1 MDNQNTEQE
10 NAPKRRLAAD
20 PKEKNYR
27 FTLIVMSLILLA
39 LVLFSGFQTLY
50 IFRLNTG
57 LEGIMSYTRIFK
69 NRADG
74 DDEQGAIE
82 SITESANDS
91 SLPEPWFSIEE
102 ASSVNSQKMT
112 TVDIVKKVSPA
123 TVPISVISVDDGKE
137 TKISSGT
144 GFIITKD
151 GYIVTNQ
158 HVVVMADKAVSTY
171 YVTVLLPD
179 IENPVRAEIVGSD
192 VQTDIA
198 VLKVDIDKEL
208 PCVTFGDSDK
218 LQAGELAVVI
228 GNSLGK
234 FDDSVT
240 VGVISSPSREINR
253 KGYFVNIIQ
262 TDAAINPGNSGGPL
276 INSFGE
282 VVGITNA
289 KIVTG
294 TSENLGFAIPVNSVK
309 TVIESIINYGKV
321 VGRPYLGVSLQ
332 QVADDSYFGARGG
345 VFVAEIVKGGPSD
358 KAGLEL
364 GDRVLFFDGV
374 EIKETGDIIR
384 VRDSHKVG
392 DTVEVIV
399 EREGKEVTLN
409 MTIGDSADY

>member
-1 MDNQNTEQE
+1 M
-10 NAPKRRLAAD
+10 
-20 PKEKNYR
+20 
-27 FTLIVMSLILLA
+27 
-39 LVLFSGFQTLY
+39 
-50 IFRLNTG
+50 
-57 LEGIMSYTRIFK
+57 
-69 NRADG
+69 
-74 DDEQGAIE
+74 
-82 SITESANDS
+82 
-91 SLPEPWFSIEE
+91 
-102 ASSVNSQKMT
+102 
-112 TVDIVKKVSPA
+112 
-123 TVPISVISVDDGKE
+123 
-137 TKISSGT
+137 
-144 GFIITKD
+144 
-151 GYIVTNQ
+151 
-158 HVVVMADKAVSTY
+158 
-171 YVTVLLPD
+171 
-179 IENPVRAEIVGSD
+179 
-192 VQTDIA
+192 
-198 VLKVDIDKEL
+198 
-208 PCVTFGDSDK
+208 
-218 LQAGELAVVI
+218 VI

-384 VRDSHKVG
+384 VRDSHKAG
-392 DTVEVIV
+392 DTIEVVV
-399 EREGKEVTLN
+399 ERDGKEIKLSLV
-409 MTIGDSADY
+409 IGDSADQ